1 MNIKRIIREELET
14 SLGTLYLLVSDDE
27 KFIYGMGKFGGESFE
42 PIENFTPEAIL
53 NSAHKSKDGAYRMVD
68 WAKYYK
74 DNRTITGRNNSG
86 ELTRELTSVGKSAND
101 ILKHNPKVITVDFII
116 KKREEDFP
124 IIESEEF
131 DWIKDVDPDNVH
143 IRDLEIGM
151 KVIANCPPNKS
162 LRTRELTVDSFF
174 PKTKY
179 SKHIKYRGQFCVHFK
194 EFGKQVQPK
203 WRGVGQRRVPV
214 VTICEHLGCSF
225 KLINKEINESDD
237 MDWIQDVPDNLNGIK
252 FTHIDEPS
260 KVYTI
265 RDTEISP
272 RRNEYHSYIT
282 VFFHGH
288 SNGQVRRKNAY
299 SNFKNGRWIIYDEKI
314 NESDDMDWIR
324 DVTPIES
331 PTLDPDKWYVVWLD
345 DITPEE
351 REYVGEWLFK
361 KFPQCKDLPMS
372 DGWWNNK
379 RVITLRMNPCSVGG
393 YTIRQPIE
401 EAREAYDT
409 WSRRMTVIDPI
420 KILRGVS
427 INESDDMQWIDD
439 VSGDLQIGDSII
451 DHKDKKWRIIE
462 KYYIY
467 GENNLV
473 KVKRYG
479 LKGVYDIFT
488 KKNIDKVSKGLWKL
502 IPNPNI
508 NESDDMQWIEDVS
521 PSDLYVGVRFRLESP
536 HPNLG
541 RRTRGPIFTVTEV
554 LGDEFT
560 SIDTEGY
567 VWVVNIDAW
576 QEWKNENSLYILEP
590 NRELMLKGSYKMGD
604 DLVDTK
610 KKGGVG

>member
-53 NSAHKSKDGAYRMVD
+53 NSAHKSSDGAYRMVD

-86 ELTRELTSVGKSAND
+86 ELTFKLTSIGKSAND

-116 KKREEDFP
+116 KKREEAFP

-194 EFGKQVQPK
+194 EFGKQVQPI
-203 WRGVGQRRVPV
+203 RRRQVRKRHHVPV

-225 KLINKEINESDD
+225 KLINKE
-237 MDWIQDVPDNLNGIK
+237 
-252 FTHIDEPS
+252 
-260 KVYTI
+260 
-265 RDTEISP
+265 
-272 RRNEYHSYIT
+272 
-282 VFFHGH
+282 
-288 SNGQVRRKNAY
+288 
-299 SNFKNGRWIIYDEKI
+299 I

-427 INESDDMQWIDD
+427 INESDDMQWI
-439 VSGDLQIGDSII
+439 
-451 DHKDKKWRIIE
+451 
-462 KYYIY
+462 
-467 GENNLV
+467 
-473 KVKRYG
+473 
-479 LKGVYDIFT
+479 
-488 KKNIDKVSKGLWKL
+488 
-502 IPNPNI
+502 
-508 NESDDMQWIEDVS
+508 EDVS
-521 PSDLYVGVRFRLESP
+521 PSDLYIGVRFRLESP

-560 SIDTEGY
+560 SIDTNGY

-576 QEWKNENSLYILEP
+576 QEWKNENNLYILEP
-590 NRELMLKGSYKMGD
+590 NKDLMLKGSYKMGD
-604 DLVDTK
+604 DI
-610 KKGGVG
+610 G

>member
-1 MNIKRIIREELET
+1 
-14 SLGTLYLLVSDDE
+14 
-27 KFIYGMGKFGGESFE
+27 
-42 PIENFTPEAIL
+42 
-53 NSAHKSKDGAYRMVD
+53 
-68 WAKYYK
+68 
-74 DNRTITGRNNSG
+74 
-86 ELTRELTSVGKSAND
+86 
-101 ILKHNPKVITVDFII
+101 
-116 KKREEDFP
+116 
-124 IIESEEF
+124 
-131 DWIKDVDPDNVH
+131 
-143 IRDLEIGM
+143 
-151 KVIANCPPNKS
+151 
-162 LRTRELTVDSFF
+162 
-174 PKTKY
+174 
-179 SKHIKYRGQFCVHFK
+179 
-194 EFGKQVQPK
+194 
-203 WRGVGQRRVPV
+203 
-214 VTICEHLGCSF
+214 
-225 KLINKEINESDD
+225 

-282 VFFHGH
+282 VLYMIRDGRKF
-288 SNGQVRRKNAY
+288 NGQVRRKNAY

-379 RVITLRMNPCSVGG
+379 RVITLRMNPCGVGG

-427 INESDDMQWIDD
+427 INESDDMDWIDD
-439 VSGDLQIGDSII
+439 VSGDLQIGDYLI
-451 DHKDKKWRIIE
+451 DHNGKKWRIIE
-462 KYYIY
+462 IEPTFTKFPLTMS
-467 GENNLV
+467 GDLHNPLV
-473 KVKRYG
+473 KAKRYG
-479 LKGVYDIFT
+479 HKGVYDIFT
-488 KKNIDKVSKGLWKL
+488 KKNIVDKISKGLWKL

-508 NESDDMQWIEDVS
+508 NESNDMQWIEDVS
-521 PSDLYVGVRFRLESP
+521 PSDLYIGVRFRLESP

-560 SIDTEGY
+560 SIDTAGY

-604 DLVDTK
+604 DLVATK
-610 KKGGVG
+610 KKGG